1 MQIPTAVQRNQVDQA
16 KDLVEK
22 LMINNN
28 YVNALILV
36 ADTFKQLLSSLSL
49 VEENKLFL
57 IQRLFNFYDFFLKFL
72 NQIYREVPPSLDG
85 IISTIIWA
93 LWTLSN
99 QEYFEDILEFFT
111 DKYGNEYVKNCT
123 IDKNNKVDENIK
135 KYLSREKPSK
145 TSIKKYLQEIC
156 KTYKVSKFNL
166 LSSEFI

>member
-57 IQRLFNFYDFFLKFL
+57 I
-72 NQIYREVPPSLDG
+72 
-85 IISTIIWA
+85 
-93 LWTLSN
+93 
-99 QEYFEDILEFFT
+99 
-111 DKYGNEYVKNCT
+111 
-123 IDKNNKVDENIK
+123 
-135 KYLSREKPSK
+135 
-145 TSIKKYLQEIC
+145 
-156 KTYKVSKFNL
+156 
-166 LSSEFI
+166 